1 MPLVAGIDS
10 STQSTKVQLRDVAT
24 GRVIGTGRSEHPATS
39 PPRSE
44 QAPQRWWAALVE
56 AMSSALGEAAEQQA
70 GPADVKG
77 LAVAAQQ
84 HGLVVLDRDDRV
96 LRPAKLWNDT
106 ESAPDA
112 QELLD
117 RLGAEAWVEATGSVP
132 VAAFTVAKLAW
143 LRRCEPDTF
152 ARVARVMLPHDW
164 LNLRLTGRSVTDRGD
179 ASGTGYWSP
188 SEGRYRFDL
197 LGLVDPEREWTGSV
211 PDVLGPWEQAGTLTG
226 AAADELGLMA
236 DTPVAVGTG
245 DNMAAALGIG
255 LAAGDVAV
263 SIGTSGTVFASTGDP
278 THDPTGAVAGFAD
291 ATGHFLPLVC
301 TLNASL
307 VTEAVG
313 RLLDVDHGE
322 LDALALGAPV
332 GSEGLVL
339 VPYLAGERVPNRPNA
354 TGSLHGI
361 RSDVS
366 RGCLA
371 RSAFEGVVCGL
382 LDGLDALGAAG
393 VPTERGRLVLVG
405 GGTRSA
411 AYRQV
416 LATLSRR
423 PVTVSDEDEIVAT
436 GAALQAAVVVVS
448 DAEAE
453 QITDQWGLRAGTVV
467 EPGPESERSTEVRTR
482 YAEAR
487 G

>member
-1 MPLVAGIDS
+1 VPLVAGIDS

-255 LAAGDVAV
+255 L
-263 SIGTSGTVFASTGDP
+263 
-278 THDPTGAVAGFAD
+278 
-291 ATGHFLPLVC
+291 
-301 TLNASL
+301 
-307 VTEAVG
+307 
-313 RLLDVDHGE
+313 RLH
-322 LDALALGAPV
+322 
-332 GSEGLVL
+332 
-339 VPYLAGERVPNRPNA
+339 R
-354 TGSLHGI
+354 
-361 RSDVS
+361 
-366 RGCLA
+366 
-371 RSAFEGVVCGL
+371 
-382 LDGLDALGAAG
+382 
-393 VPTERGRLVLVG
+393 
-405 GGTRSA
+405 
-411 AYRQV
+411 
-416 LATLSRR
+416 
-423 PVTVSDEDEIVAT
+423 
-436 GAALQAAVVVVS
+436 
-448 DAEAE
+448 
-453 QITDQWGLRAGTVV
+453 
-467 EPGPESERSTEVRTR
+467 
-482 YAEAR
+482 
-487 G
+487 

>member
-10 STQSTKVQLRDVAT
+10 STQSTKVQLRDMAT
-24 GRVIGTGRSEHPATS
+24 GRVIGAGRCEHPATS

-56 AMSSALGEAAEQQA
+56 AMSAALGQAVQQQA
-70 GPADVKG
+70 GPSDVKG

-84 HGLVVLDRDDRV
+84 HGLVVLDGDERV

-112 QELLD
+112 RALLD
-117 RLGAEAWVEATGSVP
+117 RLPAQGWVEATGSVP

-143 LRRCEPDTF
+143 LRRCQPHTF
-152 ARVARVMLPHDW
+152 ARVARMLLPHDW
-164 LNLRLTGRSVTDRGD
+164 LNFRLTGRSVTDRGD

-197 LGLVDPEREWTGSV
+197 LGLIDPERDWTGSV
-211 PDVLGPWEQAGTLTG
+211 PDVLGPWEQAGALTG
-226 AAADELGLMA
+226 EAAAELGLMA

-255 LAAGDVAV
+255 LAAGDVAI
-263 SIGTSGTVFASTGDP
+263 SIGTSGTVFACTDHP
-278 THDPTGAVAGFAD
+278 IDDATGAVAGFAD
-291 ATGHFLPLVC
+291 ATGRFLPLVC

-313 RLLDVDHGE
+313 RLLDVDHNE

-332 GSEGLVL
+332 GSQGVVL
-339 VPYLAGERVPNRPNA
+339 VPYLAGERVPNRPHA

-361 RSDVS
+361 RSDIT

-393 VPTERGRLVLVG
+393 VPTGEGRLVLVG
-405 GGTRSA
+405 GGARSA
-411 AYRQV
+411 GYRQV
-416 LATLSRR
+416 VAALARR
-423 PVTVSDEDEIVAT
+423 PVTVSDEEEIVAT
-436 GAALQAAVVVVS
+436 GAAVQAAVVVS
-448 DAEAE
+448 DSDAE

-467 EPGPESERSTEVRTR
+467 EPGPESERSNEVRTR
-482 YAEAR
+482 YAAAR